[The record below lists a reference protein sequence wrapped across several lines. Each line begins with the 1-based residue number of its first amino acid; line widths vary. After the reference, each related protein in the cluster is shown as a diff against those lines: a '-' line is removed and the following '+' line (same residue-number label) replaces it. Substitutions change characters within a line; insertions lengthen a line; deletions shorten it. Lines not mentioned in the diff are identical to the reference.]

1 MPFSSF
7 STDVSASATL
17 SMDDW
22 KRKSLFQRPQAAGS
36 WSALWNP
43 KTNTHTYIYNTH
55 THAHRHT
62 HRHAHRRTHM
72 YTYTESITY
81 SLYL

>member
-43 KTNTHTYIYNTH
+43 KTNTHTYIYIIPIPMHIDIHIDMPIDGHICIN
-55 THAHRHT
+55 
-62 HRHAHRRTHM
+62 
-72 YTYTESITY
+72 IQN
-81 SLYL
+81 L